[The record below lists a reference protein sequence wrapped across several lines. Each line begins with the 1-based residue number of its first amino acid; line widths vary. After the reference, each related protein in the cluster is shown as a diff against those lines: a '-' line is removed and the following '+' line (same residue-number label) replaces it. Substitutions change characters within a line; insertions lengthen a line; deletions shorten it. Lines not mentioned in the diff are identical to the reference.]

1 MDVTDVLRDRMQEP
15 AGFQKMVTA
24 SVAIHLAGVA
34 IVLFAPKGLFQRESE
49 APRSVMTISLG
60 GGGEGPRTG
69 GMTPAG
75 GRPVQVATPPEEAPK
90 REAVRPPAA
99 KTPEMV
105 MPTKAPAKTSKSP
118 APAIKDAPDEAR
130 GRTPTKGEKVEAGT
144 AIAQTQ
150 ARGQGFGLSSGGG
163 PGSGSTLD
171 VADFC
176 CPDYIITMLERIRAM
191 WQQQQGS
198 RGVSIVHFVI
208 QRDGLLTNYEIVQS
222 SGSSV
227 LDLAAMRAIVQTRQI
242 PPLPAQYP
250 NRTLG
255 LRLAF
260 EYK

>member
-1 MDVTDVLRDRMQEP
+1 
-15 AGFQKMVTA
+15 
-24 SVAIHLAGVA
+24 
-34 IVLFAPKGLFQRESE
+34 
-49 APRSVMTISLG
+49 
-60 GGGEGPRTG
+60 
-69 GMTPAG
+69 
-75 GRPVQVATPPEEAPK
+75 
-90 REAVRPPAA
+90 
-99 KTPEMV
+99 

-118 APAIKDAPDEAR
+118 ATAIKDAPDEAR

-198 RGVSIVHFVI
+198 SGVSIVHFVI